1 MDKTIEIAKVTL
13 ADYFN
18 INKDEFDT
26 GRCRKRNIIE
36 AKRFLI
42 YFIVNEL
49 SVKFLYVSDHIRS
62 LKSHATAMHHYYKM
76 IDLMETE
83 KATKEKYDNFKKLM
97 LSKGMNKLEAE
108 LCRQIDVRNALN
120 KNIKQLEKM
129 IDEA

>member
-1 MDKTIEIAKVTL
+1 
-13 ADYFN
+13 
-18 INKDEFDT
+18 
-26 GRCRKRNIIE
+26 
-36 AKRFLI
+36 
-42 YFIVNEL
+42 
-49 SVKFLYVSDHIRS
+49 
-62 LKSHATAMHHYYKM
+62 
-76 IDLMETE
+76 METE

>member
-1 MDKTIEIAKVTL
+1 
-13 ADYFN
+13 
-18 INKDEFDT
+18 
-26 GRCRKRNIIE
+26 
-36 AKRFLI
+36 
-42 YFIVNEL
+42 
-49 SVKFLYVSDHIRS
+49 
-62 LKSHATAMHHYYKM
+62 MHHYYKM